1 MTNDIHKAKRKPYI
15 VMNCLKS
22 MLRKYEMRTLEEHS
36 SLQIDMS
43 IFSGQ

>member
-15 VMNCLKS
+15 VLNCLKS
-22 MLRKYEMRTLEEHS
+22 MLKYEMRTLEEQS